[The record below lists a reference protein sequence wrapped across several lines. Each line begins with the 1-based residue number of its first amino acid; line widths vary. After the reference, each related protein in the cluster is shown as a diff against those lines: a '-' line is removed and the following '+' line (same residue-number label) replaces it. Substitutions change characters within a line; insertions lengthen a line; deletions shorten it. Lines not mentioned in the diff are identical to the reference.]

1 MKRDTPLVQLFY
13 KGLNRYILPLLDRY
27 RITPDQLTVTG
38 LLLSGVAGLIFIW
51 HPGLG
56 AAMLLV
62 GGLFDSLDGL
72 VARAR
77 GSASKAGAFLD
88 SVLDRYGELLVLT
101 GVWGYMYRTGQPPVL
116 TTLAILFTLAGSLL
130 VSYTRARGEGLG
142 VTCTTGLLQR
152 PERILLLALAG
163 FLEILLPGR
172 ALLGITLLLAILT
185 NSTAVGRLFVIRH
198 QLRQAAAEQG

>member
-1 MKRDTPLVQLFY
+1 MKRDTPLVQFFY
-13 KGLNRYILPLLDRY
+13 NCLNRYILPLLDRY
-27 RITPDQLTVTG
+27 HVTPDQLTVTG

-56 AAMLLV
+56 AAMLLA

-88 SVLDRYGELLVLT
+88 SVLDRYGELLVLA
-101 GVWGYMYRTGQPPVL
+101 GIWGYMYRTDQPVVL
-116 TTLAILFTLAGSLL
+116 ATLAILFTLAGSLL

-142 VTCTTGLLQR
+142 VSCTSGLFQR

-163 FLEILLPGR
+163 FMETLLPGR
-172 ALLGITLLLAILT
+172 ALLGMTLLLAILT
-185 NSTAVGRLFVIRH
+185 NSTAVGRLLAILH
-198 QLRQAAAEQG
+198 QLRQAATEQG